1 MSVYRIRCESVFPNI
16 VETEIVVREGRQRNL
31 LSFGPSIV
39 SSSQWLIPSRSTEM
53 RGRSGEGRRSGATER
68 EADIDF
74 SRGED
79 GASRVTNTRENT
91 TGEGEG
97 QKKRRVGTDVGSRTD
112 EAGAGGGHTTGEGGW
127 CVYPSRRGWRRTC
140 ARISRV
146 RPTHIDPTPA
156 NSLVLAGG
164 GRRGV

>member
-1 MSVYRIRCESVFPNI
+1 MSVYRIRCETVFPNI

-31 LSFGPSIV
+31 LSFGPSTV
-39 SSSQWLIPSRSTEM
+39 SSSRWLIRVGRQRCVDDQVRVVEAGRPSARPTST
-53 RGRSGEGRRSGATER
+53 
-68 EADIDF
+68 F

-97 QKKRRVGTDVGSRTD
+97 QKKRRVGADVGSRTD